1 MKSYKEE
8 ELRFDAFHKCSY
20 GAMLSF
26 QGKPNT
32 NHEGWLNHRMSKIR
46 KKRLNKKEKG
56 WIPLKKM
63 YLQGRMRLLLK

>member
-1 MKSYKEE
+1 MKSYKEK

-20 GAMLSF
+20 GVMLSF

-46 KKRLNKKEKG
+46 KTD
-56 WIPLKKM
+56 
-63 YLQGRMRLLLK
+63 